1 MTPDEQGSLSARAQS
16 CAARRIAGSNNTAA
30 HVLSPLHYTARMSA
44 LALASSFAGVR
55 VQARSAPR
63 ASAARAPVRVS
74 AAAAFTKVITQT
86 ELKAKGGRAVV
97 EVNGQASRRLLF
109 CCACFAATEWHKH
122 PLGTLSAL
130 QQVLLQDVA
139 GTVYAVSNKCSHLN
153 LSLQGKT
160 ALLSATITPD
170 CCVVCP
176 AHGTAFDLATGAV
189 KGVRCAALRCAAL
202 RSARKLLSTC

>member
-1 MTPDEQGSLSARAQS
+1 M
-16 CAARRIAGSNNTAA
+16 ARRAA
-30 HVLSPLHYTARMSA
+30 V
-44 LALASSFAGVR
+44 
-55 VQARSAPR
+55 
-63 ASAARAPVRVS
+63 
-74 AAAAFTKVITQT
+74 
-86 ELKAKGGRAVV
+86 
-97 EVNGQASRRLLF
+97 LLF
-109 CCACFAATEWHKH
+109 CCSAAHSLSTF
-122 PLGTLSAL
+122 SAL

-160 ALLSATITPD
+160 ALLSATVTPD

-202 RSARKLLSTC
+202 RCAALRCAALHCAAKRMQVALHCAAKRMQVAQHVLTSLLCARRSGVLASRTCRSSVR